1 MRGFDGWAAIFTI
14 VLHVVIVILLFLGWQ
29 SSSMQKL
36 PVAVPQH
43 IRAVVVER
51 PAPKPVVKPAP
62 EKPKVTD
69 KPKPKPEA
77 KPKPKPEPKPEPKP
91 KKPEPKPQPKKPEP
105 VAKDKPKPKPKQ
117 EPVKKEKP
125 KVVEPSFEDLL
136 ASEEKEL
143 SKREDELMEQAKRL
157 EAQREREEALAQ
169 SAASEIQMY
178 QSLIQQTIQRFWIRP
193 PSARN
198 GMQVQIRIRMLP
210 GGEVLEANIKKSSGN
225 EAFDRSALTAIQ
237 KAGKFAVPSDPKLF
251 NANFR
256 EVTLNFYPEDL
267 KY

>member
-1 MRGFDGWAAIFTI
+1 MKGFDGWAAIFTI
-14 VLHVVIVILLFLGWQ
+14 ALHVLVVVLLFLGWQ

-36 PVAVPQH
+36 PVVVPQH
-43 IRAVVVER
+43 IRAVVVEK
-51 PAPKPVVKPAP
+51 PAPKPVIKPVQEKP
-62 EKPKVTD
+62 KPKVTPKPKPEV
-69 KPKPKPEA
+69 KPKPKPEP
-77 KPKPKPEPKPEPKP
+77 KPKPKPKPEPKP
-91 KKPEPKPQPKKPEP
+91 KKPEPKKPEP
-105 VAKDKPKPKPKQ
+105 AAKEKPKPKP

-125 KVVEPSFEDLL
+125 KVEEPSFEDLL

-143 SKREDELMEQAKRL
+143 SKREDELLEQAKRL
-157 EAQREREEALAQ
+157 EAQRAKEEALAQ

-210 GGEVLEANIKKSSGN
+210 GGEVLEANVVKSSGN
-225 EAFDRSALTAIQ
+225 DAFDRSALTAIQ